1 MSLSEE
7 LEGRLRAVLAPLSL
21 EVWDESK
28 DHVGHTGAPKGAGH
42 FHVLIVSD
50 IFAAKPRLARHRLVY
65 DAVSD
70 LMPHRVH
77 ALSIQALTP
86 SESP

>member
-7 LEGRLRAVLAPLSL
+7 LERRLQAALAPQCL

-42 FHVLIVSD
+42 FHVLIVSEL
-50 IFAAKPRLARHRLVY
+50 FAQKSRLARHRLVY
-65 DAVSD
+65 DAVTD